1 MTMKCIATCEP
12 LPIVRPPCWAFS
24 RLARSGRAESTFPS
38 TAKTTTSPERRYSSS
53 GSAGF
58 VDAASHKDTRR
69 SDRLRSDQDSSK
81 GVGVAFRGGLRSSLI
96 ATGWTGCPL
105 PYGRS
110 GIKTA
115 SLSST
120 PVREHTFRKPASP
133 SALMFGGRLSSGLSM
148 RKRSNSVADP
158 RNWAARCEACPA
170 HSLTYGLRRRLA
182 HFQGGEIL
190 VRAAQKAKSKISLHW
205 QSTAKP
211 RRPDNCG
218 RLAYRAPR
226 AERTP
231 YFGARL
237 ASFRC
242 KVRRCMLSRRAV
254 SETLRPHNS

>member
-1 MTMKCIATCEP
+1 M
-12 LPIVRPPCWAFS
+12 
-24 RLARSGRAESTFPS
+24 
-38 TAKTTTSPERRYSSS
+38 
-53 GSAGF
+53 
-58 VDAASHKDTRR
+58 
-69 SDRLRSDQDSSK
+69 
-81 GVGVAFRGGLRSSLI
+81 AFRGGLRSSLI

-110 GIKTA
+110 SINTA

-120 PVREHTFRKPASP
+120 PVREHTFWKPASP
-133 SALMFGGRLSSGLSM
+133 SALISVEVVFRIAHEEEIGPQLRTLGIGPRDVKRVLVTHLHMDYDEGLLTFKAAKSSC
-148 RKRSNSVADP
+148 A
-158 RNWAARCEACPA
+158 
-170 HSLTYGLRRRLA
+170 RRR
-182 HFQGGEIL
+182 
-190 VRAAQKAKSKISLHW
+190 R
-205 QSTAKP
+205 QSRKFRSIGNPTAKP

-226 AERTP
+226 PGRTP